1 MPITDVTVKLVGED
15 GNAFYIMGKVIKE
28 LKKAG
33 YDNLAKQYEM
43 EAMAGDYENLLRV
56 TMKFV
61 EVE

>member
-1 MPITDVTVKLVGED
+1 MPKTDVTVKLLGES
-15 GNAFYIMGKVIKE
+15 GNCFYILGKVIKA
-28 LKKAG
+28 LKNAG

-43 EAMAGDYENLLRV
+43 EATSGDYDNLLRV

>member
-1 MPITDVTVKLVGED
+1 MPKTNVIVKLTGED
-15 GNAFYIMGKVIKE
+15 GNAFYIMGKVIKA
-28 LKKAG
+28 LKLAG
-33 YDNLAKQYEM
+33 LDEMAKQYEM

>member
-1 MPITDVTVKLVGED
+1 MPITDVKIKLTGEN

-28 LKKAG
+28 LKLAG

-43 EAMAGDYENLLRV
+43 EATSGDYDNLLRV